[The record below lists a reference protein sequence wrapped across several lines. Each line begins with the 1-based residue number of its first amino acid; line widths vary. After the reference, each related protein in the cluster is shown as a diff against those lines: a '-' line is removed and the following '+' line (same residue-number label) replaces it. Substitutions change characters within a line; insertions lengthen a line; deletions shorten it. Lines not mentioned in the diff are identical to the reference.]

1 MKEFANPFMVF
12 EVAGVTMFFAFIAL
26 LVCVASWVY
35 TDAKRHGLSKW
46 WSAVAIIL
54 PFFIGVLLYMVRRS
68 KKKVEGEHAMKGIK
82 KQKITLVAILA
93 STMLVFLSGFTFVQ
107 TLDDTWRAGDIYLES
122 EQQGETSYEAKFL
135 SWDIAGKDIEIQ
147 YEKDTEVT
155 FSYETDAKRGNLCF
169 SLYERQGE
177 GIKELKE
184 ICESKKGTF
193 TVTLKANEKYVFNI
207 SGLRVKDGFVK
218 VNWEAK
224 ERAL

>member
-1 MKEFANPFMVF
+1 MIEFTNPFVVF
-12 EVAGVTMFFAFIAL
+12 KIAGITMLLTFIAL

-35 TDAKRHGLSKW
+35 TDAKTRGISKW
-46 WSAVAIIL
+46 WSVIAIVL
-54 PFFIGVLLYMVRRS
+54 PFFIGVLLYMIRRS
-68 KKKVEGEHAMKGIK
+68 NKKIEGEHTMKAMK
-82 KQKITLVAILA
+82 KQKITLVVIFA
-93 STMLVFLSGFTFVQ
+93 SAMFVLLSGFAFVQ
-107 TLDDTWRAGDIYLES
+107 TLDDMWKAGDIYLES
-122 EQQGETSYEAKFL
+122 EKQGETSYEAKFS
-135 SWDIAGKDIEIQ
+135 SWDIAGKGIEIQ

-155 FSYETDAKRGNLCF
+155 FSYETNAKRGNLCF

-207 SGLRVKDGFVK
+207 SGVMVKDGFVK

-224 ERAL
+224 